1 MDPNLLKCFYFIY
14 FHTENPLD
22 IRCSLSSMNLEE
34 TLESRWEDG
43 PRAFPFIPQYTPSV
57 CDCPPRLF
65 WISLASDLTGAS
77 PIYLET
83 ISKAELCMNWQVLQ
97 YLLNKSSGIK
107 IRIVNSTPE
116 SCCGKAPYPMKPGK
130 GVCSRFRIQNS
141 IRDESREEEKR
152 FLILSV

>member
-1 MDPNLLKCFYFIY
+1 MDPNLLKCFYFIQ
-14 FHTENPLD
+14 FNTENPLD
-22 IRCSLSSMNLEE
+22 IGCSTSSMNREE
-34 TLESRWEDG
+34 SLESRWEGG

-83 ISKAELCMNWQVLQ
+83 ISKAELYMYWQVLR

-107 IRIVNSTPE
+107 KHCKFNPE
-116 SCCGKAPYPMKPGK
+116 SCCGKAPYPVKPGK

-141 IRDESREEEKR
+141 IRDESREEKKR